1 MNILATLAPHTRGK
15 SGYFPVIHWRIS
27 DCIIDYIFHSAI
39 CTSGCP
45 HTALTDS
52 QHTMQKHNFLQTSS
66 AQVGKFALWACIGSN
81 LAGNKICYWNVLET
95 LTTNFFP
102 QQSILDKFKSIM
114 CFLTAKTKPFFLTYL
129 KFIWMI
135 VYDKDIWIFNYPT
148 MLRLLPVSLG
158 CSLTVKYNSAVDSPC
173 QENHDEDCAWALM
186 IKITQRTYR
195 QSSILGQSVSW
206 PSQEG
211 TVSTKGQNFK

>member
-1 MNILATLAPHTRGK
+1 MNILATSAPHTRGK

-95 LTTNFFP
+95 LTTNVFP

-114 CFLTAKTKPFFLTYL
+114 CFLTAKTKPFFFNISKVYL
-129 KFIWMI
+129 NDCLWQRYLNIQ
-135 VYDKDIWIFNYPT
+135 
-148 MLRLLPVSLG
+148 LP
-158 CSLTVKYNSAVDSPC
+158 
-173 QENHDEDCAWALM
+173 NHA
-186 IKITQRTYR
+186 KIITSEFGMFTNCK
-195 QSSILGQSVSW
+195 I
-206 PSQEG
+206 
-211 TVSTKGQNFK
+211 